1 MDMMNPSRLPRHT
14 RPGYRF
20 ASALTLALA
29 LIVTGTPGLGRHDG
43 AVSAQTLNPCELL
56 TVDEIQSLSPKTSI
70 APGVSNS
77 LPTFGYL
84 ACRYAW
90 GEGIGR
96 FKLDV
101 VLTESSRM
109 FRAVSPD
116 EIRLRLLASV
126 RAETGD
132 AVISEIGEAA
142 MFKSDS
148 VAYASATAMVMG
160 RILQVQ
166 LDGLFAREKKDQI
179 VGLLK
184 LAASRL

>member
-1 MDMMNPSRLPRHT
+1 
-14 RPGYRF
+14 
-20 ASALTLALA
+20 
-29 LIVTGTPGLGRHDG
+29 
-43 AVSAQTLNPCELL
+43 
-56 TVDEIQSLSPKTSI
+56 
-70 APGVSNS
+70 
-77 LPTFGYL
+77 
-84 ACRYAW
+84 
-90 GEGIGR
+90 
-96 FKLDV
+96 
-101 VLTESSRM
+101 M
-109 FRAVSPD
+109 FRGASPD